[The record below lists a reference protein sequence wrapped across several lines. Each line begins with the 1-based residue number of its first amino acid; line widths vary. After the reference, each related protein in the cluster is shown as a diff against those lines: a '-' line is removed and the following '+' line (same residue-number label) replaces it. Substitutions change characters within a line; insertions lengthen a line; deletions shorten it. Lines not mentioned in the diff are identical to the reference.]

1 MIECVTCFEEEEKE
15 DGVQFQIFSLLESKY
30 RKDKNIKQMIDVSY
44 CQKINVII
52 INYISSC

>member
-1 MIECVTCFEEEEKE
+1 MFEEEDHMLEEEE
-15 DGVQFQIFSLLESKY
+15 DHIQFQILSSLESKY
-30 RKDKNIKQMIDVSY
+30 RKDKNIKQMINVSF